1 MLYPIVKIPSPKRSS
16 DRKAAFFCQKS
27 YYHPDYHGIRL
38 DVYAKGNSKAFNI
51 EMQIQPKNNLPRRT
65 RYYHDQIDM
74 SELRPS
80 EALKK
85 MLHAAILCSSTEEFL
100 EQFKEE
106 TTKK

>member
-1 MLYPIVKIPSPKRSS
+1 
-16 DRKAAFFCQKS
+16 
-27 YYHPDYHGIRL
+27 
-38 DVYAKGNSKAFNI
+38 
-51 EMQIQPKNNLPRRT
+51 MQIQPKNNLPRRI
-65 RYYHDQIDM
+65 RYYHDQIDI

-100 EQFKEE
+100 EQFNEE